1 MKNNEKKILG
11 KIILVAGLLMG
22 CSNPLEKLLEDE
34 FGELGEAFGINVKGN
49 WVRDCSIETQLKS
62 HIEFKDSTFTLIN
75 TRYSADCQ
83 TKESTTQAQGN
94 YGIVYNAT
102 TSQYETELSNYDID
116 VTLNAEEAVE
126 IYNNE
131 VFCGNDEWQLNT
143 QVFLFN
149 ESICPNKI
157 TETLNTP
164 LKIRDDDKLL
174 LGKNISKISTA
185 INSDLGSFDDNYFI
199 RQ

>member
-1 MKNNEKKILG
+1 MCF
-11 KIILVAGLLMG
+11 LV
-22 CSNPLEKLLEDE
+22 S
-34 FGELGEAFGINVKGN
+34 
-49 WVRDCSIETQLKS
+49 
-62 HIEFKDSTFTLIN
+62 
-75 TRYSADCQ
+75 
-83 TKESTTQAQGN
+83 QGN
-94 YGIVYNAT
+94 YGIN
-102 TSQYETELSNYDID
+102 

-126 IYNNE
+126 SYNNE

-174 LGKNISKISTA
+174 LGKNISKISAA
-185 INSDLGSFDDNYFI
+185 INSNLGSFDDNYFI

>member
-1 MKNNEKKILG
+1 MKKKILG

-34 FGELGEAFGINVKGN
+34 FGELGEAFGISVKGN
-49 WVRDCSIETQLKS
+49 WLRDCSIETQLKS

-83 TKESTTQAQGN
+83 TKESTTQAQ
-94 YGIVYNAT
+94 A
-102 TSQYETELSNYDID
+102 NYDID

-126 IYNNE
+126 SYNNE

-164 LKIRDDDKLL
+164 LKIRDEDIKTKDDDKLL

-185 INSDLGSFDDNYFI
+185 INSNPGSFDDNYFI